1 MNYTAEINEAKRTV
15 TVRLSD
21 GSIGIARC
29 NPTDKWDTHTG
40 IELALER
47 AKNTAKSKPMTVMEL
62 IKALEKALPEGD
74 MVIVG
79 NGKQMTETQK
89 AWVRSLVGC
98 ECRKVND
105 EELDDA
111 YNKGKQEGYRDGYE
125 DGYEK
130 GFNTGYDNA
139 ADCCEECHS
148 DTEAEKL
155 REVIRKMFDLLSD

>member
-1 MNYTAEINEAKRTV
+1 MNYTAQINEAKRTV

-47 AKNTAKSKPMTVMEL
+47 AKNATKSKPQTVIEL
-62 IKALEKALPEGD
+62 VKALEKALPEGE
-74 MVIVG
+74 MVVVG
-79 NGKQMTETQK
+79 NGKQMNEAQK
-89 AWVRSLVGC
+89 AWLRSLVGC

-105 EELDDA
+105 EELEAA
-111 YNKGKQEGYRDGYE
+111 YNEGMHAGYRDGYE
-125 DGYEK
+125 EGYDK

-148 DTEAEKL
+148 DTDAERL
-155 REVIRKMFDLLSD
+155 REVIRKVFDLLSD